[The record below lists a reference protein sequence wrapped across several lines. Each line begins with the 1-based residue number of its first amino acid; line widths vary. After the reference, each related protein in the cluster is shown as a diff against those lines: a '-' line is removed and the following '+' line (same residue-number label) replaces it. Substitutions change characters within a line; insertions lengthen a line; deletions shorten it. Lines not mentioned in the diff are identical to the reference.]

1 MIDGWINVDYSMGAR
16 FTKIPFFRAL
26 NKKQRLFDL
35 DWNENIYL
43 HDLTKAFPWADSTID
58 IVYSS
63 HTLEHFSRD
72 DGRRFI
78 AECHRV
84 LRKDGIL
91 RIVVPDLRHIVIEYI
106 EGRIHADDFVEKIG
120 VLYGNSKNVLKNRL
134 ASFIQFPHKC
144 MYDTLTLL
152 KILSE
157 TGFEAAIR
165 TAFNSDIS
173 DIQLVE
179 LQERTENAAI
189 AEGRKR

>member
-1 MIDGWINVDYSMGAR
+1 MLLNTLKDV
-16 FTKIPFFRAL
+16 FTR
-26 NKKQRLFDL
+26 
-35 DWNENIYL
+35 
-43 HDLTKAFPWADSTID
+43 
-58 IVYSS
+58 
-63 HTLEHFSRD
+63 
-72 DGRRFI
+72 
-78 AECHRV
+78 
-84 LRKDGIL
+84 
-91 RIVVPDLRHIVIEYI
+91 
-106 EGRIHADDFVEKIG
+106 ADDFVETIG